1 MRALVVLLALSM
13 AAVAGAQEWENLS
26 NGNDLSGWQAQ
37 GGEWSIQ
44 DGVIT
49 GRLAKTPEQKDQQ
62 INVWLM
68 YTKKEYADFEVELEF
83 RTPVPINGG
92 LQFRTQWMP
101 RLPIPEGVGIDG
113 APKDCYGYQA
123 NVETRE
129 RLGSGK
135 LVDEN
140 GRGTLAETVMDAAK
154 TLKQRDWN
162 RMRIVAHGPVIE
174 IYLHDVLA
182 NRTEDEMYLKGFLLL
197 QLRADEAAPEVTEIQ
212 YRNIRIKDFGR
223 EGQWQPLFDGKT
235 LAGWKEWG
243 SESWS
248 VEEGAIM
255 GRSGPKKSEGYLATE
270 RTWKDF
276 HVRGTFKMM
285 GEGNFG
291 LFYHSTITLKDDG
304 YPVIAGVQGEVEPG
318 YPSKTG
324 WLYES
329 YKRGWLTEPNPKTA
343 GALALRRG
351 EWNELEIRSQGNHV
365 TTWVNGVR
373 TVDFDDP
380 APNLFEGSFALQLHT
395 GGVDGIAWKDLF
407 VEK

>member
-1 MRALVVLLALSM
+1 MRGVIVVILAGAALS
-13 AAVAGAQEWENLS
+13 AGAQDWEVLS
-26 NGNDLSGWQAQ
+26 GGNDLSGWTPL
-37 GGEWSIQ
+37 GGEWSIA

-49 GRLAKTPEQKDQQ
+49 GRLAKTPAQMSEQV
-62 INVWLM
+62 NVWLM
-68 YTKKEYADFEVELEF
+68 WTKKEYADFEMELEF

-92 LQFRTQWMP
+92 VQFRTQWMP
-101 RLPIPEGVGIDG
+101 RLPLPEGVNIDDV
-113 APKDCYGYQA
+113 PKDCYGYQA

-129 RLGSGK
+129 RTGTGR

-140 GRGTLAETVMDAAK
+140 GRGTLADTPLDAAK

-162 RMRIVAHGPVIE
+162 RMRVVARGPVIE

-182 NRTEDEMYLKGFLLL
+182 NRTEDEMYLKGYFLL
-197 QLRADEAAPEVTEIQ
+197 QLRADEVAAEVSEIQ
-212 YRNIRIKDFGR
+212 YRNIRVKDFGR
-223 EGQWQPLFDGKT
+223 EGQWRPLFDGQT

-243 SESWS
+243 EEKWT
-248 VEEGAIM
+248 VEDGAIV
-255 GRSGPKKSEGYLATE
+255 GRSGPKKSEGYLATKQ
-270 RTWKDF
+270 TWKDF
-276 HVRGTFKMM
+276 HVRGAFKML

-291 LFYHSTITLKDDG
+291 LFYHSTITLRDDG

-329 YKRGWLTEPNPKTA
+329 YKRGWLTEPDPKTA
-343 GALALRRG
+343 AALALRRG
-351 EWNELEIRSQGNHV
+351 EWNEIEIRSQDKHV

-373 TVDFDDP
+373 AMDFEDP

-395 GGVDGIAWKDLF
+395 GGVDGITWKDLY
-407 VEK
+407 VKE